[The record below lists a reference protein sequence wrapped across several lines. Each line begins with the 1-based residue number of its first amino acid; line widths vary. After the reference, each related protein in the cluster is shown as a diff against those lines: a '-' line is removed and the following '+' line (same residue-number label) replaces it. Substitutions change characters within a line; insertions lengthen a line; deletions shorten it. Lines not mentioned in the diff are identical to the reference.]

1 MGPRPPDFDED
12 LVRQAPTFVRW
23 QKLPPGQKLRY
34 ACRDFVKGQGD
45 DEERLMRRIMIA
57 RRNNLR
63 DHAILKRARS
73 KTDPTGTRT
82 GEDSH
87 SHSHSHSP
95 SMAMEM
101 ETLHSIAP
109 VKAVKVKVIKDE
121 TLTPPPPLKKKRGN
135 AYVMTDEEVMREMDI
150 PAVEATRSFK
160 SWLDLED
167 GEEFTYNQK
176 YIKGRE
182 GHGWLLKKNIWRR
195 MRYRRENKKMVEKM
209 KGDPAVADAALAL
222 TLTLTDATSNDD
234 ALALGGMLNEYEASI
249 VSSIPEEPVVDVDVD
264 VDVDMNI
271 NIAKNSFKS
280 SVEVVAAS
288 AARHIV
294 DHALPSNLL
303 ADAAD
308 VNGNINGI
316 PEHSGGSDH
325 DNLHDA
331 VVEAAVAA
339 AESYVKQARE
349 NETSDMNNMGNHHH
363 LVTHH
368 QHVHATMDGN
378 SHHSGIAVDASG
390 LSVHNPIMTLPPT
403 TSISGDGMDVDEH
416 HHHHTPNPLIGFED
430 AMDIAAKLAAAAS
443 AAGTMS
449 SASGNFH
456 DDDDDDGGADGEQTE
471 DLGED
476 RNEDDVDVDVDIGDN
491 KGYVDDDDDDDDD
504 DDYIP
509 V

>member
-1 MGPRPPDFDED
+1 MPGPKMGPRPPDFDED
-12 LVRQAPTFVRW
+12 LVRQAPTFARW

-73 KTDPTGTRT
+73 KTDPAGDNRNGSSAST
-82 GEDSH
+82 
-87 SHSHSHSP
+87 
-95 SMAMEM
+95 
-101 ETLHSIAP
+101 IAP
-109 VKAVKVKVIKDE
+109 IKVAKVKAVKDA
-121 TLTPPPPLKKKRGN
+121 TTPPPPKKKRGN
-135 AYVMTDEEVMREMDI
+135 AYVMTDEEVMREMDV

-222 TLTLTDATSNDD
+222 ADVTSNDD
-234 ALALGGMLNEYEASI
+234 ALALSGMLNEYETSI
-249 VSSIPEEPVVDVDVD
+249 VSSIPEEPVAN
-264 VDVDMNI
+264 VDMN
-271 NIAKNSFKS
+271 NITKNSFKS

-288 AARHIV
+288 ATASHIV
-294 DHALPSNLL
+294 DHALPASLL
-303 ADAAD
+303 ADAAE

-316 PEHSGGSDH
+316 SEHSNESDH

-349 NETSDMNNMGNHHH
+349 NETSDMNNMGNH
-363 LVTHH
+363 LVTH
-368 QHVHATMDGN
+368 QHVHATLDSSGVSVVDN
-378 SHHSGIAVDASG
+378 SS
-390 LSVHNPIMTLPPT
+390 LSVHNPIMALPPT
-403 TSISGDGMDVDEH
+403 ASISGDGMDVDEH
-416 HHHHTPNPLIGFED
+416 HHHHHHHHHTPNPLVGFED

-449 SASGNFH
+449 SASGNFNGDG
-456 DDDDDDGGADGEQTE
+456 DDDRGDGGGDDNNNSHHEVDHEGDETEITVGEERNADI
-471 DLGED
+471 D
-476 RNEDDVDVDVDIGDN
+476 EDDTD
-491 KGYVDDDDDDDDD
+491 YVDDD